1 MKISPYI
8 STLNF
13 IPYCFKAA
21 IQFLN
26 YKFLIQ
32 NVVGLDKITVT
43 ENSNWWALYFGE
55 HFISPSFSYPSLPNS
70 LLFISKTK
78 FNFFGARGRG
88 IWKKNF
94 DGKPPGWQEPSCK
107 ISALCDIGN
116 IAYQF
121 PDRRQYRSEQRLCA
135 WLALSR

>member
-32 NVVGLDKITVT
+32 NVVGLDKITVAK
-43 ENSNWWALYFGE
+43 NLNWWALYFGK
-55 HFISPSFSYPSLPNS
+55 HFISPSFFAHLCPTLFYSYRKQNLIFSGQEGGE
-70 LLFISKTK
+70 FE
-78 FNFFGARGRG
+78 
-88 IWKKNF
+88 KKNF
-94 DGKPPGWQEPSCK
+94 DGKPPVWQETPRK
-107 ISALCDIGN
+107 VSALSGIGN